1 VSAPAL
7 LRTEDDGVV
16 TLTLNRPAV
25 HNALHPE
32 QLRELAAT
40 LAELAGDP
48 ELRLLALT
56 GAGEG
61 AFSSGFDI
69 EALRAGAPG
78 ERPSQVL
85 FEVTAALADFPAPTL
100 AAVRGYCY
108 GAGLDLALSCDHR
121 VATAD
126 ARFALPAA
134 RLGTVYEPRS
144 LARMQRLV
152 APAAAKR
159 LAVCGQTLG
168 AEEALRAGLVDSL
181 VEPGDLAATVA
192 GWVEAPAAGARAHK
206 RILDAL
212 AAGPERPPGFWEPLD
227 ALRAASLDSGARR
240 AALDDFATR
249 GRG

>member
-1 VSAPAL
+1 VSAATL
-7 LRTEDDGVV
+7 LREEADGVA
-16 TLTLNRPAV
+16 TLTLNRPEV
-25 HNALHPE
+25 HNALHPD
-32 QLRELAAT
+32 QLRELAAA
-40 LAELAGDP
+40 LAELAADP
-48 ELRLLALT
+48 ELRLLVLT
-56 GAGEG
+56 GAGER

-78 ERPSQVL
+78 ERPSAVL
-85 FEVTAALADFPAPTL
+85 FEVTAALVDFPAPTL

-121 VATAD
+121 LATAD

-144 LARMQRLV
+144 LARMQAIV
-152 APAAAKR
+152 GPSAAKR
-159 LAVCGQTLG
+159 LAACGQRLG
-168 AEEALRAGLVDSL
+168 AEEALRIGLVDSL
-181 VEPGDLAATVA
+181 VEPDGIADAVA

-227 ALRAASLDSGARR
+227 ALRAESLESGERR
-240 AALDDFATR
+240 AALDEFAAR